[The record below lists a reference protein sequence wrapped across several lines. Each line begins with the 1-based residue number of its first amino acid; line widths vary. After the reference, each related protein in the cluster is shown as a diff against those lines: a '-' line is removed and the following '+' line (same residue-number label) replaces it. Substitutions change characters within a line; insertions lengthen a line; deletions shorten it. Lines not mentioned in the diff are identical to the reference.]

1 MKIGLLSKLIL
12 IMAIYVIA
20 IGGGYCYSYILRT
33 KVTEIWKHTLWEDC
47 SNRMKEINAK
57 KKYKFSPTVSSNIEI
72 ETEYQTL
79 HLKKDSANSLSAG
92 EGSFLAD
99 QFYLSIK
106 NPVKIEKL
114 DNLFQLKLKENSFD
128 FKTAVSCYNN
138 DSEQKT
144 FYGINDVSLLHDY
157 LKLKYKVDIQN
168 VIVLEGY
175 VKGGWLETLLWG
187 RSYYVILSI
196 ITFFALAVLVIKK
209 RNSKEPSHLN
219 QLMQPDVVDEA
230 LWEIAQV
237 LPEESGRV
245 EVDLVT
251 ELVEEQVEPPLLPAA
266 NVIYLDE
273 KKHVLIYSGMTIL
286 LAPKVFGLFN
296 QLSKGKDYFQSYED
310 LYQTLWK
317 EKDNVDKKHLEQL
330 VIRLRKDLK
339 DIPDLS
345 IDAIRGSGYQLKW
358 KNDMNITIEP
368 IEYNIDTSE

>member
-1 MKIGLLSKLIL
+1 MKISLLGKLIL
-12 IMAIYVIA
+12 IIVISVTA
-20 IGGGYCYSYILRT
+20 IGGGYWYSNKLYT
-33 KVTEIWKHTLWEDC
+33 NVTGIWKQTLWEDC
-47 SNRMKEINAK
+47 TNRMSEINAK
-57 KKYKFSPTVSSNIEI
+57 KKYKFSPAISSDIKI
-72 ETEYQTL
+72 ETEDRTL
-79 HLKKDSANSLSAG
+79 SLKKDSTDSFTVD

-114 DNLFQLKLKENSFD
+114 DSLFRLSLKSNGYD
-128 FKTAVSCYNN
+128 FETAVSLYNN
-138 DSEQKT
+138 DSDKKV
-144 FYGINDVSLLHDY
+144 FYGINDVSLLRSF
-157 LKLKYKVDIQN
+157 LKLTYKVDIQG

-175 VKGGWLETLLWG
+175 VKGGWLEKLLWG
-187 RSYYVILSI
+187 KSFYVIMGI
-196 ITFFALAVLVIKK
+196 IALVALMILVMEM
-209 RNSKEPSHLN
+209 RNSKGLN
-219 QLMQPDVVDEA
+219 QLKRLSIDNGQFVKV
-230 LWEIAQV
+230 IQV
-237 LPEESGRV
+237 LPNESVWQEV
-245 EVDLVT
+245 ELVT
-251 ELVEEQVEPPLLPAA
+251 EPVKEREEPLSKPTA

-310 LYQTLWK
+310 LFQTLWK

-345 IDAIRGSGYQLKW
+345 IDTIRGSGYQLKW